1 MDAKSKANFII
12 SVANGQVIPC
22 PVCGGQN
29 TPNSK
34 FCVSCGKA
42 LAPVESVPAEPTT
55 NMVEVENPQVEEAVA
70 TTGEPTEQI
79 NAVEPPVDKTND
91 VAEELMSS
99 VSENIEQTE
108 EVETPADN
116 ATPAFQTVADES
128 VVTVLTKSFKTVS
141 TYNEPESVFA
151 DGLPAWDIVPPQVMV
166 RRRR

>member
-79 NAVEPPVDKTND
+79 NAVESPVDKTND

-99 VSENIEQTE
+99 VSESIEQTE
-108 EVETPADN
+108 EVETPSDN

-128 VVTVLTKSFKTVS
+128 VVKKDLVKTVS